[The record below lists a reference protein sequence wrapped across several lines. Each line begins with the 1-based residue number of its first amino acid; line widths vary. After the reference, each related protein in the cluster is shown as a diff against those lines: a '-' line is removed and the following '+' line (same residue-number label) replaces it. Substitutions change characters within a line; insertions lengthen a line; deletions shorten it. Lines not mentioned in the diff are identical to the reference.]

1 MVNNLFIILFY
12 YIWYSL
18 FHYIMN
24 IFQDIQIITN
34 QIFNDVASD
43 VQQIWILIAYEV
55 IQVQR
60 PQFV

>member
-18 FHYIMN
+18 FHYIMI